1 MSLHDQLKQVTKIKE
16 EVYAKEYREGYK
28 DSYDGCKFVVEKI
41 RKEFLRRAEK
51 FGIKAGMMAL

>member
-1 MSLHDQLKQVTKIKE
+1 MSLHDQLKQVTKTKE

-41 RKEFLRRAEK
+41 RKELRNCQPFGKAEK
-51 FGIKAGMMAL
+51 RTNGL